1 MYYTTSQYI
10 EETTTTT
17 DVAATYQTYSTL
29 QGGGSYSSSS
39 STTYLSIQMT
49 NTYYSKYT
57 TLSASSSS
65 VYSFNDTMSTSGS
78 STVQTL
84 SGTTST
90 SYSTSTEA
98 STVITAVQGIDS
110 TYSTDGT
117 ARVSSTQVSYL
128 YSIMS
133 SVMSS
138 QVDSATASTHSYTIS
153 SGTIDT
159 VLTFLSTWQQFGT
172 TTYTSW
178 TGLVITGGEYAQSF
192 TYGTYTITRETY
204 RTSVS
209 ETTTT
214 TSSSYSSGG
223 GAAMT
228 SVHTIFRGETETIY
242 YNDSYYSAATSVYT
256 ESYGGYKSYRL
267 YSGITTKVMTTVSSS
282 TRIVGAH
289 GAGPVIYTN
298 YYKDATSKYAVTIT
312 KVMDNRTTYSTQ
324 MWETADPTPAT
335 VAPYYTA
342 YSVETNSSFLTTS
355 TSNSSSSKRI
365 QQTVGAYVRITSPW
379 TLMSTSTGLYTATDF
394 PGATSTSG
402 TSTGYTYSQYE
413 TMRSQTE
420 DNYTSYS
427 ATTYNTSHSSCSTT
441 TVYTF
446 YYCSSSITIASEV
459 MSTVVTDYKTSST
472 LSMTSTSSSKA
483 TSVPRVHSVYI
494 NQTINTEYSYSTAW

>member
-39 STTYLSIQMT
+39 STTYLRIQMT

-117 ARVSSTQVSYL
+117 TRVSSTQASYL

-133 SVMSS
+133 QVMSS

-159 VLTFLSTWQQFGT
+159 VLTFLSTWQQ
-172 TTYTSW
+172 
-178 TGLVITGGEYAQSF
+178 
-192 TYGTYTITRETY
+192 
-204 RTSVS
+204 S

-289 GAGPVIYTN
+289 GTGPVIYTN

-312 KVMDNRTTYSTQ
+312 NVMDNRTTYSTQ

-342 YSVETNSSFLTTS
+342 YSVETKSSFLTTS
-355 TSNSSSSKRI
+355 TSNSSSSRRI

-379 TLMSTSTGLYTATDF
+379 TLMST
-394 PGATSTSG
+394 
-402 TSTGYTYSQYE
+402 
-413 TMRSQTE
+413 
-420 DNYTSYS
+420 
-427 ATTYNTSHSSCSTT
+427 
-441 TVYTF
+441 
-446 YYCSSSITIASEV
+446 
-459 MSTVVTDYKTSST
+459 
-472 LSMTSTSSSKA
+472 
-483 TSVPRVHSVYI
+483 
-494 NQTINTEYSYSTAW
+494 